1 MIWKQPIDLEVLNAS
16 RKNTLIEH
24 LGIEMCGY
32 GENYL
37 QARMPVDQRTV
48 QPFGILHGG
57 ASAALAESVGS
68 MASLFTF
75 DDPGKQHAV
84 GIELNASHLRGVS
97 EGYVIA
103 TAKPARLGRK
113 VHVWNI
119 EIHDD
124 KGRLICVSRLTM
136 AIVEGG

>member
-32 GENYL
+32 GEDYL
-37 QARMPVDQRTV
+37 QAKMPVDHRTV

-103 TAKPARLGRK
+103 TARPYRLGKRI
-113 VHVWNI
+113 HVWNI
-119 EIHDD
+119 EIHDE
-124 KGRLICVSRLTM
+124 KERLICVSRLTM
-136 AIVEGG
+136 AIVAE

>member
-1 MIWKQPIDLEVLNAS
+1 MIWKQPIDLAVLNAS

-32 GENYL
+32 GEDYL
-37 QARMPVDQRTV
+37 QAKMPVDHRTV

-75 DDPGKQHAV
+75 DDPSKQHAV

-97 EGYVIA
+97 EGHVIA

-113 VHVWNI
+113 IHVWNI
-119 EIHDD
+119 EIHDEQ
-124 KGRLICVSRLTM
+124 GRLICVSRLTM
-136 AIVEGG
+136 AVVEHE

>member
-1 MIWKQPIDLEVLNAS
+1 MIWKTPIDLAVLNAS

-24 LGIEMCGY
+24 LGIELCGF
-32 GENYL
+32 GDDYL
-37 QARMPVDQRTV
+37 QAKMPVDHRTV
-48 QPFGILHGG
+48 QPFGLLHGG

-75 DDPGKQHAV
+75 ADPSKQHAV

-119 EIHDD
+119 DIHDEQ
-124 KGRLICVSRLTM
+124 GRLICVSRLTM
-136 AIVEGG
+136 AVVEHE